1 MLAHTAEN
9 GTEAQPGSRR
19 KVNLGHSWTVIL
31 MSVLSCALKGV
42 ISEYVTGSPGITS
55 PPCLGSMV
63 TGLEVLIMSL
73 CSVQGPVTGL

>member
-1 MLAHTAEN
+1 MLAHAAEN

-42 ISEYVTGSPGITS
+42 IRERGQCPVSYWFFLMQAFPG
-55 PPCLGSMV
+55 L
-63 TGLEVLIMSL
+63 
-73 CSVQGPVTGL
+73 